1 VLAASAAFVL
11 ELTGVTRPRVAG
23 EGWAGFVEF
32 LAILAV
38 FATLGRY
45 SAEVLFGSV
54 GDALRA
60 GVSDAL
66 TSLANR
72 RGFMAAAKVQSMQS
86 LSMWWG
92 DSQGATRDLIAK
104 DELEKRELIMLRCL
118 KHDRYDV
125 VGDALGTGG
134 TRDVIVNV
142 KYHDSENTTHLTVVA
157 GPHSRWYVQNVDL
170 KPLQSICIA

>member
-1 VLAASAAFVL
+1 
-11 ELTGVTRPRVAG
+11 
-23 EGWAGFVEF
+23 
-32 LAILAV
+32 
-38 FATLGRY
+38 
-45 SAEVLFGSV
+45 
-54 GDALRA
+54 
-60 GVSDAL
+60 
-66 TSLANR
+66 
-72 RGFMAAAKVQSMQS
+72 MAAAKLQSMQA

-134 TRDVIVNV
+134 TRDVIVNM

-170 KPLQSICIA
+170 KPLQSVCIA